1 MSIAFVIPKI
11 NKRRFVNINTFFKNS
26 KLFQR
31 TKLCVPGF
39 PRSFH
44 RVVSSLHFN
53 MSCYSTFWA
62 LCQEFKLWILGIFTS
77 CSDIFSH
84 IVAHLEP
91 CVILAYSEPCHI
103 QYSGIFR
110 TQDMFRTLLRHILA
124 YSLGCVKLAS
134 WKPCQNQNFVIF
146 RISAS
151 LGLEAYS
158 KSCLFRHI

>member
-11 NKRRFVNINTFFKNS
+11 NKRRFVNINTFFKNA

-31 TKLCVPGF
+31 TKFREPGF

-44 RVVSSLHFN
+44 RVVSCLHFK

-62 LCQEFKLWILGIFTS
+62 LCQEFKFWILGIFTS

-84 IVAHLEP
+84 IVAYSEP
-91 CVILAYSEPCHI
+91 CIILAYSEPCHI
-103 QYSGIFR
+103 QCPGIFR
-110 TQDMFRTLLRHILA
+110 TQDIFRTLSRHILA
-124 YSLGCVKLAS
+124 YSLGCVKLSS
-134 WKPCQNQNFVIF
+134 WKPYHNQNFAKF

-158 KSCLFRHI
+158 KSCLFKHN